1 MDNKVEEGQRK
12 CTFWQD
18 MRWCCGYVAVVL
30 DVSYLIVLGTDHHE
44 TVNHLSLYACIVL
57 TIVSVKWWV
66 VVSAVLAVVVAKIL
80 VSALA
85 CA

>member
-30 DVSYLIVLGTDHHE
+30 DVSYLIVLVTDD
-44 TVNHLSLYACIVL
+44 
-57 TIVSVKWWV
+57 
-66 VVSAVLAVVVAKIL
+66 
-80 VSALA
+80 
-85 CA
+85 